1 VEATP
6 PPVPIGSVAAV
17 TDDIPPPP
25 QAKPAEGAAE
35 LPAEKPKKAKSQSKT
50 KSAKRVFKREVNRL
64 RRFFS
69 D

>member
-1 VEATP
+1 M
-6 PPVPIGSVAAV
+6 

-25 QAKPAEGAAE
+25 EAKPEGGEAE

>member
-1 VEATP
+1 
-6 PPVPIGSVAAV
+6 V

-35 LPAEKPKKAKSQSKT
+35 LPAEKSKKAKSQSKT